1 MAIVRFPL
9 KAKFGLLLVGFIA
22 AMGIVIGISYSTSRK
37 VTAHLREIE
46 FSALQQHSETFR
58 LVDSFKEVSRYFAE
72 AMESNDSA
80 LLDEAQRPK
89 ALFLIH
95 AERLTRTMPMSAPKE
110 LRNISV
116 DFIDYYA
123 AAVDYI
129 NTINRQKAPDGAA
142 DSPLSEEEAVLR
154 SKEITAMEKDLLGS
168 LNQIAVLRAKQVALS
183 LSKTAREAQEQWL
196 KAFVS
201 GFLGL
206 TLLMSFLVI
215 VIRRIVTPIKL
226 LSEAAA
232 QVAKGDFEHRIE
244 VPLSSRD
251 EVGELVVSF
260 NDMTEG
266 LIRTTVS
273 KRFVDNIISS
283 MTDSLVI
290 VSEDGKIAKVNEA
303 TLRLLGYEEPEL
315 IGRPFGLIMMEDP
328 IGTDG
333 PGEAVHADSLS
344 NIERHYVA
352 KDGTK
357 IPMLFSSSVMR
368 TDEGVI
374 EGRVCVAQDITR
386 RKAAEEELQRA
397 KDAAED
403 ANKKLRET
411 NRNLEEATIY
421 AKEMAAQ
428 AESANAAKS
437 EFLAMMSHEI
447 RTPLNGILGFSQ
459 LLLEDKCL
467 NPEQRDFVN
476 TIYGSG
482 TALLGVINDILDF
495 SKIEAGKMELE
506 CIDFDLVGVVE
517 GIGDVLSHKAAEKG
531 LELTCFV
538 DPQVPTRLRGD
549 PGRLRQML
557 LNLAGNAVKFTER
570 GEVTV
575 EAKLVK
581 ETAERAEIRFEV
593 RDTGIGVPAD
603 RQAQIFDRF
612 TQVDGSTTRKYGGTG
627 LGLAIVKRFAEMM
640 GGSIGLASEEDKG
653 SLFHFTLEFR
663 IQKVP
668 AFEMPTPGAVNVE
681 GLPVLIVDDNASSRR
696 LLSEMA
702 ASWGMRPSLASGG
715 LAALDLM
722 QTAKQDGKEFE
733 LAIIDARMPEM
744 DGFALV
750 EAINCADDL
759 YNPTVIML
767 TSAGKIGD
775 GARCRELGISG
786 YLMKPAKKSDLWD
799 AIMIALGNPPNNGK
813 EPELITQHSLREN
826 RRSLAVLVAEDSPVN
841 MKLIVRLL
849 EKRGHTVTKA
859 ESGRG
864 VLRALEKGRFDL
876 ILMDIQMP
884 EMDGLEATA
893 TIREREKATGEHIPI
908 VAMTA
913 HAMKGDRE
921 RCLDAG
927 MDAYV
932 SKPVRA
938 GELFETIETVAP
950 NGVRSGIGMPDD
962 VESSEVID
970 WDAAIKHFE
979 GDVELMKEI
988 AGMLLEEGPIL
999 IELMKDALSRC
1010 DSNGLERA
1018 AHTMKG
1024 SVGNFVAKPAFLAA
1038 QRVEQIGRDGNMS
1051 EAQEACTALEREL
1064 DRLMPALAALGRD
1077 QT

>member
-1 MAIVRFPL
+1 
-9 KAKFGLLLVGFIA
+9 
-22 AMGIVIGISYSTSRK
+22 
-37 VTAHLREIE
+37 
-46 FSALQQHSETFR
+46 
-58 LVDSFKEVSRYFAE
+58 
-72 AMESNDSA
+72 
-80 LLDEAQRPK
+80 
-89 ALFLIH
+89 
-95 AERLTRTMPMSAPKE
+95 
-110 LRNISV
+110 
-116 DFIDYYA
+116 
-123 AAVDYI
+123 
-129 NTINRQKAPDGAA
+129 
-142 DSPLSEEEAVLR
+142 
-154 SKEITAMEKDLLGS
+154 
-168 LNQIAVLRAKQVALS
+168 
-183 LSKTAREAQEQWL
+183 
-196 KAFVS
+196 
-201 GFLGL
+201 
-206 TLLMSFLVI
+206 
-215 VIRRIVTPIKL
+215 
-226 LSEAAA
+226 
-232 QVAKGDFEHRIE
+232 
-244 VPLSSRD
+244 
-251 EVGELVVSF
+251 
-260 NDMTEG
+260 
-266 LIRTTVS
+266 
-273 KRFVDNIISS
+273 VDNIISS

-290 VSEDGKIAKVNEA
+290 VSEDGTITKVNEA
-303 TLRLLGYEEPEL
+303 TLRLLGYEELEL
-315 IGRPFGLIMMEDP
+315 IGRPFGLIMMEKLVGHDE
-328 IGTDG
+328 
-333 PGEAVHADSLS
+333 PGGSAHVDSFS

-357 IPMLFSSSVMR
+357 IPMLFSISVMR

-374 EGRVCVAQDITR
+374 EGRVCVAQDITH

-397 KDAAED
+397 KDAAEE

-459 LLLEDKCL
+459 LLLEDKSL
-467 NPEQRDFVN
+467 NPEQQDFVN

-517 GIGDVLSHKAAEKG
+517 GIGDVLSHRAAEKG

-575 EAKLVK
+575 EAKLDK

-627 LGLAIVKRFAEMM
+627 LGLAIVKRFVEMM
-640 GGSIGLASEEDKG
+640 GGGIGLVSEENKG
-653 SLFHFTLEFR
+653 SLFHFTLGFP
-663 IQKVP
+663 IQKSP
-668 AFEMPTPGAVNVE
+668 AFEMPSPGAVNVE
-681 GLPVLIVDDNASSRR
+681 GLPVLIVDDNATSRR

-702 ASWGMRPSLASGG
+702 TSWGMRPSLANGG
-715 LAALDLM
+715 PAALDLM
-722 QTAKQDGKEFE
+722 QQAKQDGKEFE

-744 DGFALV
+744 NGFALV
-750 EAINCADDL
+750 EAMNNAEDL

-767 TSAGKIGD
+767 TSAGKVGD

-799 AIMIALGNPPNNGK
+799 AIMIALGNPPDNGQ

-826 RRSLAVLVAEDSPVN
+826 RRSLIVLVAEDSPVN
-841 MKLIVRLL
+841 MKLIARLL

-893 TIREREKATGEHIPI
+893 TIREREKSTGEHIPI

-950 NGVRSGIGMPDD
+950 TGVRSGIGMPDE
-962 VESSEVID
+962 VGSSEVID

-988 AGMLLEEGPIL
+988 AGMLLEEGPV
-999 IELMKDALSRC
+999 LMDQMKEALDRC
-1010 DSNGLERA
+1010 DSNALERA
-1018 AHTMKG
+1018 AHTIKG
-1024 SVGNFVAKPAFLAA
+1024 SVGNFIAKPAFLAA
-1038 QRVEQIGRDGNMS
+1038 QRVEQIGRDGNMG

-1064 DRLMPALAALGRD
+1064 DRLMPALATLGRD
-1077 QT
+1077 QK